1 MSLIPPHIDNVG
13 ITLNAFQ
20 YLEKSKLIIM
30 ALEIMFMNNH
40 VHGTTP
46 DVTHL
51 VAIAIEH
58 LCLRRTRHHKDLVTR
73 RRILERAN
81 HMRLTRT
88 N

>member
-20 YLEKSKLIIM
+20 YLEKSKLIM
-30 ALEIMFMNNH
+30 KALEIKNNH
-40 VHGTTP
+40 AYNTWNNS

-73 RRILERAN
+73 R
-81 HMRLTRT
+81 
-88 N
+88 